1 VPKNFSVVLALIGV
15 QDPRRIPV
23 LVGVGQLR
31 SNRERTVAGAREPAE
46 LMLDALQLAAVDA
59 GSARLLTEADSID
72 AVNTVSWSYEDL
84 PGLLAARLGASVRHQ
99 YYSPVGGQWPA
110 RLLDTAAARVWPAAK
125 RGSRSSSAVRRRP
138 RPVYWPRPVSTRS
151 PTAGGAPNLAGPL
164 GSTRRCW
171 AARRR
176 RRPVAV
182 SHPGLPVV
190 REPAAL

>member
-84 PGLLAARLGASVRHQ
+84 PGLLAAR
-99 YYSPVGGQWPA
+99 
-110 RLLDTAAARVWPAAK
+110 
-125 RGSRSSSAVRRRP
+125 
-138 RPVYWPRPVSTRS
+138 PVSALRCGIST
-151 PTAGGAPNLAGPL
+151 TAPSAGSGPL
-164 GSTRRCW
+164 GCSTPRRLGCGQRRN
-171 AARRR
+171 ADRARRR
-176 RRPVAV
+176 R
-182 SHPGLPVV
+182 
-190 REPAAL
+190 